1 MAPILLPYKGFT
13 EARRLLE
20 LVKEDTVTLSVV
32 IGLAGAILVLVAL
45 VGGGFTFSGSVMPTV
60 GRAARIPCFVVGG
73 MLIFVSIGLAT
84 YDAGLVETTNTTTNT
99 TTHTDT
105 AAPKPDPAPPPVE
118 AAPPTDDPAP
128 PTDPTPA
135 PPDDPEPVFMP
146 GTWQVLLPTYVYEL
160 PYSSSAVVGA
170 VIAGD
175 IVEIVC
181 TEAGEWVVNID
192 GIGSDLWDN
201 VGYGYVPDVV
211 VDTGTSQAVAPAC

>member
-1 MAPILLPYKGFT
+1 
-13 EARRLLE
+13 
-20 LVKEDTVTLSVV
+20 VTLSVV

-84 YDAGLVETTNTTTNT
+84 YDAGLVETTNTTT
-99 TTHTDT
+99 HTDT

-118 AAPPTDDPAP
+118 STPPPVESTLPPVESAPPTDDPAP

-135 PPDDPEPVFMP
+135 PADDPEPVFMP
-146 GTWQVLLPTYVYEL
+146 GTWQVFLPTYVYEL

-170 VIAGD
+170 VVAGD

-192 GIGSDLWDN
+192 GMGSDLWDN

-211 VDTGTSQAVAPAC
+211 MDTGTSQAVAPAC